1 MTRILIATSDR
12 QAGGIERALRDQLAL
27 LQDMAEAEIS
37 ILSPASHFADHA
49 KEARIPVHQMGQ
61 AHRVMARYLPALAFQ
76 RHRRTPFDIIL
87 CHNGF
92 LARALKPLGG
102 RLIGIC
108 HNDKPHQFHACDE
121 LVCLTEGG
129 ITKAKDAGWDTGKL
143 HHIGHYHEGPIK
155 AETTPINRPLRVG
168 AAGRM
173 VGKKNL
179 AGFIDIA
186 AEVKQRQPDIIFECG
201 GRGEDEQA
209 LAAYNASKGGP
220 VTFRGWVDF
229 TPFLQSLDLFIIPS
243 FDEPFGF
250 VFPEA
255 MSHGVGI
262 LASDSFGA
270 NHCLDKGQV
279 APIFHATDST
289 AFADKI
295 CELANNEAAL
305 QALKAACLTRAK
317 HPLFAK
323 DTAATAWR
331 NLLFK

>member
-49 KEARIPVHQMGQ
+49 KEARIPVYEMGQ
-61 AHRVMARYLPALAFQ
+61 VHRVMARYLPALAFQ

-92 LARALKPLGG
+92 LARALKPVGH
-102 RLIGIC
+102 RVIGIC

-262 LASDSFGA
+262 LASDSLGA
-270 NHCLDKGQV
+270 NHCLDNGQV